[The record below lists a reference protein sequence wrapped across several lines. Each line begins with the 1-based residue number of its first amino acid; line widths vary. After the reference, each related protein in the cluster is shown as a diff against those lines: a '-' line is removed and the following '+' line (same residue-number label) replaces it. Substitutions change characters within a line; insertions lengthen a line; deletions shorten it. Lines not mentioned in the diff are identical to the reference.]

1 MNRWQK
7 LSDELSAE
15 NSAPTSNPSAEISP
29 DAIRSQLSRLL
40 ASHRFQASPRC
51 QSVLQYIVEE
61 ALAGNA
67 STLKERTIGIAV
79 FHKEAAYDTSSEP
92 VVRVAV
98 AETRKKLAQYYC
110 EPDHLHELRIA
121 LPTGNYTPDFQW
133 PSAESA
139 PAARPAA
146 DDRLQPLSEDRAA
159 VPTTQSVFQP
169 LPAQARR
176 SWRLWGTA
184 SALLLAIC
192 AIAAYR
198 TWVVTHSAT
207 AVFWRPFTSPKSSAL
222 IVMGPLRA
230 SDVHLDTQVATSP
243 GSSTSMPVA
252 ALSALRQHSMPVLSF
267 EDASVMADLISY
279 MHNAQGAAN
288 LKSASGISFRD
299 LQKSPAILIGGLN
312 NDWTLRFTHS
322 LRFNFQQ
329 DEAGAEWWIAD
340 QQHPD
345 KRWGDIHID
354 VRDPRLVD
362 KDFAL
367 IARLMNSETGQ
378 PVLIIGGVTAGG
390 TQAAVKFITSEKALT
405 AFMQT
410 APKSWE
416 TKNCELLVS
425 SQMIDGQAGPP
436 VVEASTIW

>member
-15 NSAPTSNPSAEISP
+15 SSAPTINPSAEIPP
-29 DAIRSQLSRLL
+29 DEIRGQLSRLL

-79 FHKEAAYDTSSEP
+79 FHKEAAYDTSTDP

-110 EPDHLHELRIA
+110 ESDHLHELRIA
-121 LPTGNYTPDFQW
+121 LPTGSYTPDFQW
-133 PSAESA
+133 SAVESA
-139 PAARPAA
+139 PVARPAA
-146 DDRLQPLSEDRAA
+146 DDRQQPLSEDPAVLPAA
-159 VPTTQSVFQP
+159 PSAFQP
-169 LPAQARR
+169 DPSHARR
-176 SWRLWGTA
+176 NGWLRGTA
-184 SALLLAIC
+184 LALVLAFC

-198 TWVVTHSAT
+198 FWGGAHSA
-207 AVFWRPFTSPKSSAL
+207 AEVFWQPFTSPNSPAL
-222 IVMGPLRA
+222 IVMGSLRA
-230 SDVHLDTQVATSP
+230 SDVSLDTQVAHTLAPSLP
-243 GSSTSMPVA
+243 DF
-252 ALSALRQHSMPVLSF
+252 ALSGIRQHSMPVLSF

-279 MHNAQGAAN
+279 MRNAQGTVN
-288 LKSASGISFRD
+288 LMSASAISFRD
-299 LQKSPAILIGGLN
+299 MQKSPSILIGGMN

-322 LRFNFQQ
+322 LRFRYQQ
-329 DEAGAEWWIAD
+329 DATGVEWWIAD

-354 VRDPRLVD
+354 ARDPRLVD

-367 IARLMNSETGQ
+367 VARLMNSETGQ

-390 TQAAVKFITSEKALT
+390 TQAAAKFITSKEALA
-405 AFMQT
+405 AF
-410 APKSWE
+410 AHASPKSWE
-416 TKNCELLVS
+416 TKNCELLIS